1 MTYLHYFLTD
11 ENATVAVGTA
21 LADTIKN
28 VLKQGVIAF
37 LNGDLGAGKTTFV
50 TGLMACFDYT
60 SAMSPSFSIVN
71 DYQTS
76 TFRFYHMDL
85 YRLKD
90 ERDFVGIDL
99 DRYMDDQ
106 QAILL
111 VEWPEKL
118 GLYKPSSYIDLQF
131 SYVSETC
138 RNITMTFSD
147 TFDASRFLTD

>member
-1 MTYLHYFLTD
+1 MRVET
-11 ENATVAVGTA
+11 
-21 LADTIKN
+21 
-28 VLKQGVIAF
+28 VLKLTELHDYVHDFSSRLRVGDCV
-37 LNGDLGAGKTTFV
+37 LLRGDLGAGKTTFV
-50 TGLMACFDYT
+50 TALMSCFDYT
-60 SAMSPSFSIVN
+60 AAMSPSFSIVN

-85 YRLKD
+85 YRLTD

-118 GLYKPSSYIDLQF
+118 GLYKPASYIDLQF
-131 SYVSETC
+131 NYVSETS
-138 RNITMTFSD
+138 RKITMTFSD